1 MFKNYISVSFQ
12 IGGTT
17 ENIGCVFARVNG
29 TFTFDDLKEKIV
41 SFIKEKYGETIDKK
55 DITITGVSEISRRLF
70 KRLVK

>member
-29 TFTFDDLKEKIV
+29 TFTIDDLKAKIV